1 MLVLTIPARERPLS
15 PSVSSHHLPED
26 IFQKL
31 WKSLTF
37 CQYQESQWLAKVR
50 NSVWDVEGVG
60 MRDSLMDCLSRRIGL
75 QEVYPGPLEQLD
87 FIAGKD
93 LHYTSV
99 DQEWE

>member
-60 MRDSLMDCLSRRIGL
+60 MRDSLMVSM
-75 QEVYPGPLEQLD
+75 VYICRKSIQG
-87 FIAGKD
+87 
-93 LHYTSV
+93 HWNS
-99 DQEWE
+99 